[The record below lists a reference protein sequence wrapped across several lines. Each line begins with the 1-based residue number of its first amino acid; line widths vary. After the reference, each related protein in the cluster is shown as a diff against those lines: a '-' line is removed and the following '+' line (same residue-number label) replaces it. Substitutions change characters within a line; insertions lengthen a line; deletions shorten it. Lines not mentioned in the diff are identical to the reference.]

1 MTSVLGSEEK
11 FEILDSF
18 LTEIYIF
25 FREDKIQIFEY
36 FEFSTTHK
44 QEWQRREENDDR
56 DEEEKNGPQST
67 TTISRGTTMARNGQ
81 KYYFTRWKYV
91 SFLISVGVGII
102 KQGASSREQK
112 GHHGKCIYSIK
123 KK

>member
-36 FEFSTTHK
+36 FEFSTTNK
-44 QEWQRREENDDR
+44 NDK
-56 DEEEKNGPQST
+56 EEKKMMTVTKKKRTVHKAPQPFPVARPWPET
-67 TTISRGTTMARNGQ
+67 ARNIISLDEN
-81 KYYFTRWKYV
+81 T
-91 SFLISVGVGII
+91 FLFLYLSG
-102 KQGASSREQK
+102 
-112 GHHGKCIYSIK
+112 
-123 KK
+123 